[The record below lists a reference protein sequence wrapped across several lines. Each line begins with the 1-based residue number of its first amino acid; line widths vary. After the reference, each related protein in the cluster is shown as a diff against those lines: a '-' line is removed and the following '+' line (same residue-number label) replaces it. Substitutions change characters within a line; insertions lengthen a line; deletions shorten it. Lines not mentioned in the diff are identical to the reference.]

1 MTDQDEWSVNANEAL
16 NISFVQAGQD
26 SPATLST
33 FHPKFTYPI
42 FGEEECIF
50 GYQGLKVNLRFAAH
64 DLVPNVS
71 VSYDKKF
78 TAVNDTKALDVE
90 GTLREWMPEASFQTS
105 AEFESQI
112 QQGKSARDW
121 KPPGELLES
130 YSSRD
135 RNFEIWSAELIDPAV
150 QQLVDR
156 IQILISLFIE
166 GGTPIPLDDQDWVLG
181 RWRVFFVYEKL
192 ASIPSPQTSPYS
204 LVGYSTSY
212 RFITHQSSL
221 IASKPR
227 NPQFFAL
234 PPTTPFS
241 LSTLPSRARIS
252 QFLILPSHQSHS
264 HGTHLY
270 NCLTRT
276 FLASPNTTEITVEDP
291 NEAFD
296 DLRDYCDFA
305 RLSKNGT
312 FAQIRFP
319 PTSSPASLDPKIFQ
333 KKKGVRVP
341 TSKLLDLPLLESLRQ
356 ENKLASRQ
364 FYRLV
369 EMYLLSQLPL
379 SVRQSGTSRITRKA
393 RSADEADRKW
403 YYWRLLVKQR
413 IYKKNRDVLI
423 QLERLERVEKV
434 EDAVGEQ
441 AGDYERLLRRMEEKK
456 RGRESDEQGNG
467 ERVDAVAG
475 ANGDGGGRSRRERGK
490 RKVLDDEEEELE
502 GTPEPKRPKEGAAAG

>member
-1 MTDQDEWSVNANEAL
+1 MTDQDQWSVNANEAL
-16 NISFVQAGQD
+16 NVSFVQAGQD
-26 SPATLST
+26 SPVTLST
-33 FHPKFTYPI
+33 FHPRFTYPI

-50 GYQGLKVNLRFAAH
+50 GYQGLTVNLRFAAH
-64 DLVPNVS
+64 NLVPNVS

-78 TAVNDTKALDVE
+78 KAVNDIKALDIE
-90 GTLREWMPEASFQTS
+90 GTLREWMPEASFQKST
-105 AEFESQI
+105 EFESQI
-112 QQGKSARDW
+112 QQGKSAKDW

-150 QQLVDR
+150 QQLIDR
-156 IQILISLFIE
+156 IQILVSLFIE

-181 RWRVFFVYEKL
+181 RWRVFFIYEKL
-192 ASIPSPQTSPYS
+192 SSLPSPQTSPYS
-204 LVGYSTSY
+204 LVGYSTTY
-212 RFITHQSSL
+212 RFITHQSSPITPNL
-221 IASKPR
+221 RS
-227 NPQFFAL
+227 PQYFAL
-234 PPTTPFS
+234 PPTTPFL
-241 LSTLPSRARIS
+241 LSALPSRARIS
-252 QFLILPSHQSHS
+252 QFLILPSHQSHT

-270 NCLTRT
+270 NCLTTT
-276 FLASPNTTEITVEDP
+276 FLTSPNTSEITVEDP

-312 FAQIRFP
+312 FAQIQFP
-319 PTSSPASLDPKIFQ
+319 PTSSPGSLDPKLFK

-341 TSKLLDLPLLESLRQ
+341 TSKLLDLSLLESLRQ
-356 ENKLASRQ
+356 RNKLAPRQ

-369 EMYLLSQLPL
+369 EMFLLSQLPL

-413 IYKKNRDVLI
+413 IYKKNRDVLM
-423 QLERLERVEKV
+423 QLERVERVEKV

-441 AGDYERLLRRMEEKK
+441 AGDYERLLRTMGEKG
-456 RGRESDEQGNG
+456 RGREAEGQGKG
-467 ERVDAVAG
+467 EGMDGEVGV
-475 ANGDGGGRSRRERGK
+475 NGGGRGKERRERGK

-502 GTPEPKRPKEGAAAG
+502 GTPEPKRAKEGAAAG